1 MKTLLKIITSIV
13 ILIFL
18 TCELSAQSK
27 ITVDATG
34 EIQVPADIVNLIIN
48 IRVTEETPSRAFE
61 EHKRQEGY
69 LVSLIREKGLS
80 GEKLSFQ
87 PMGISA
93 YQDRE
98 RRGIR
103 TNQQV
108 HLTLEDFSM
117 YEEIQVLLI
126 ENNFENFSARF
137 GSTQSEEAA
146 GEALDIAIRNARN
159 KASRIAENV
168 GKTLGEVDSI
178 EHTAQPVGVSMRF
191 ESVMQAADS
200 GSMMQFEQSIP
211 VTSSIR
217 IIYNLD

>member
-1 MKTLLKIITSIV
+1 MNALLKFLLSIFV
-13 ILIFL
+13 LIFL

-69 LVSLIREKGLS
+69 LVSLIREKGIS

-108 HLTLEDFSM
+108 HMTLEDFSM